1 MQTDRITRVL
11 LAAILLCLVVLIAQN
26 LTPDAPAPV
35 LEPGASAPEQASS
48 GEKIYRDHRGR
59 EVKQSDLVV
68 LIQTVGNEA
77 LPMDMRVWA
86 ALQLQGVANE
96 QASETLIATLDHEDA
111 ELSTA
116 ALQALAG
123 NRDPR
128 VREAAL
134 AGLEHEEEDVRV
146 ISKYVLDS
154 LAEKS
159 AEER

>member
-26 LTPDAPAPV
+26 LRPDPPVPAPV
-35 LEPGASAPEQASS
+35 TSAAAPEPEDS
-48 GEKIYRDHRGR
+48 EETYRDYRGR

-96 QASETLIATLDHEDA
+96 QASETLIAALDDENE

-128 VREAAL
+128 VRQAAL
-134 AGLEHEEEDVRV
+134 AGLEHDEEDVRV
-146 ISKYVLDS
+146 ISRYVLES
-154 LAEKS
+154 LGEKPAEG
-159 AEER
+159 R